1 MTEESSPGPRTN
13 SSHVTIAFPF
23 SAIKIAEPDDRVT
36 ELASIVLTLA
46 ERVAKLDPGSETN
59 ELVERARASLTALA

>member
-36 ELASIVLTLA
+36 ELASVVVELA
-46 ERVAKLDPGSETN
+46 QRVAELAPGKDASE
-59 ELVERARASLTALA
+59 LLERARASLSALA

>member
-1 MTEESSPGPRTN
+1 MTEAASPGPRTN

-36 ELASIVLTLA
+36 ELASVVVELA
-46 ERVAKLDPGSETN
+46 QHVAELAPGNDTA
-59 ELVERARASLTALA
+59 ELLERARANLSALA